1 MENEDKKH
9 KEIVEGMKQ
18 IIQAIDTVGIVISGS
33 LNEVRQDLWEIQGL
47 NYEQKKG
54 KIDYSGGRRRLLED
68 SRESLKRSLDCFE
81 KRKKHWVNLKDKT
94 NQKEC

>member
-54 KIDYSGGRRRLLED
+54 KIDRSGC
-68 SRESLKRSLDCFE
+68 S
-81 KRKKHWVNLKDKT
+81 
-94 NQKEC
+94 